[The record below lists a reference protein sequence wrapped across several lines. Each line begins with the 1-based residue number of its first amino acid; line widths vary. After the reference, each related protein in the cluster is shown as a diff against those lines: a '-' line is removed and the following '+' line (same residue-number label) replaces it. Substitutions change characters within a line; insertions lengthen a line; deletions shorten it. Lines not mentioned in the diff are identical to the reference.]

1 MAVPVILQGSIR
13 VGRYWRNQA
22 AKVGTL
28 QPVTEADAA
37 LKARIIA
44 HCARMAKLDREY
56 AVWAFNQYC
65 EAMPWLELK
74 KK

>member
-1 MAVPVILQGSIR
+1 MAVPVILQGAIR
-13 VGRYWRNQA
+13 ISRYWRNQA

-37 LKARIIA
+37 LKARIIE

-56 AVWAFNQYC
+56 AVWAFKQYVD
-65 EAMPWLELK
+65 ALPWLELK